1 MLLILC
7 LAALA
12 YGMPLEEPIEYGID
26 EDLFINSSYIVAG
39 QKANNC
45 EFPSIVSLQI
55 QKNGKTFLCG
65 GSIMD
70 ANHVIT
76 AAHCVASGVTR
87 IIVFYGATSARQAKF
102 TYATK
107 INAHPGFYTT
117 SRALHNDVAILKLG
131 KPILMST
138 CVKAIPLAS
147 THTDFAGKTCIT
159 AGWGKTSWTSQPTT
173 YLRKVSLPIMSYK
186 ECHAQ
191 WNYIGHEHIC
201 AGDWIPGGASPCQ
214 GDSGGPL
221 YCMSNGHYV
230 LAGLVSFGLKCEYGP
245 AMYTSVSYFRTW
257 INANTV

>member
-1 MLLILC
+1 MLFGKDLC
-7 LAALA
+7 HKIRSIYLRSWMVHLDVTNCEVDVFAH
-12 YGMPLEEPIEYGID
+12 IEYGID

-87 IIVFYGATSARQAKF
+87 IIVFYGATSAAQAKV

-107 INAHPGFYTT
+107 INAHLGFYTT
-117 SRALHNDVAILKLG
+117 SRALR
-131 KPILMST
+131 
-138 CVKAIPLAS
+138 
-147 THTDFAGKTCIT
+147 
-159 AGWGKTSWTSQPTT
+159 TSQPTT